1 MNQNIKF
8 EKEKLETQA
17 EKYKKELLEEQEKKN
32 LENYLITVRNKFEY
46 CGNCEVIIAFER
58 KIKIEELIALRFHSG
73 DSKLNFIAI
82 CTKDEIFNTV
92 VNKIFEKIPE
102 FKDYN
107 NYFLGNGNKIK
118 EYKSLEDNKIIKD
131 QGILVCIKEE
141 ND

>member
-1 MNQNIKF
+1 MKKKNWK
-8 EKEKLETQA
+8 QA

-32 LENYLITVRNKFEY
+32 LENYLNKVRNKFEDRS
-46 CGNCEVIIAFER
+46 NCEVIIAFER
-58 KIKIEELIALRFHSG
+58 KIKIEELIALRFYSG
-73 DSKLNFIAI
+73 DSKVNFIAI

-107 NYFLGNGNKIK
+107 NYFLGNGNKIN

-131 QGILVCIKEE
+131 QGILVYINKE

>member
-1 MNQNIKF
+1 M
-8 EKEKLETQA
+8 
-17 EKYKKELLEEQEKKN
+17 LEEQEKKN
-32 LENYLITVRNKFEY
+32 LENYLNKVRNKFED

-58 KIKIEELIALRFHSG
+58 KIKIEELIALRFYSG
-73 DSKLNFIAI
+73 DSKVNFIAI

-107 NYFLGNGNKIK
+107 NYFLGNGNKIN
-118 EYKSLEDNKIIKD
+118 EYKSLEDNEIIKD